1 MNKPYMG
8 KILMVD
14 LSNQTMT
21 EESIPDSV
29 YKQYLSGM

>member
-14 LSNQTMT
+14 LSAKTIT
-21 EESIPDSV
+21 EEKIPDNV
-29 YKQYLSGM
+29 YK